1 MGQKHSRLA
10 PDTVSAPLSPH
21 PVSDDLDIRLA
32 LVEGDEQ
39 EPATDLLRTPSA
51 RRDLDSGLSPA
62 EAAKAS
68 RLRTQLRSFDAE
80 IVQLKSELVRG
91 ALLRGPSGRRR
102 TCDADVILGGCGEE
116 FAEEDGIYCS
126 GETGGCSLFLCF
138 QCFGGLVVANECQ
151 VGGRFDRHVSGDG
164 DAEVG
169 AAAHGASPAAA
180 VATTASAPGSLPCP
194 LYPQA
199 CNCAHISL
207 YNIQRALLHPDN
219 RGKDGIDEDI
229 DSVGISAHKIFLIA
243 RRRQAEGQVNSG
255 INPID

>member
-80 IVQLKSELVRG
+80 IVQRLAHERHELLAVD
-91 ALLRGPSGRRR
+91 S
-102 TCDADVILGGCGEE
+102 DE
-116 FAEEDGIYCS
+116 
-126 GETGGCSLFLCF
+126 
-138 QCFGGLVVANECQ
+138 
-151 VGGRFDRHVSGDG
+151 
-164 DAEVG
+164 EVG
-169 AAAHGASPAAA
+169 A
-180 VATTASAPGSLPCP
+180 
-194 LYPQA
+194 
-199 CNCAHISL
+199 
-207 YNIQRALLHPDN
+207 
-219 RGKDGIDEDI
+219 RGGVE
-229 DSVGISAHKIFLIA
+229 
-243 RRRQAEGQVNSG
+243 
-255 INPID
+255 